1 VIVESTRF
9 ELLSS
14 DVVDDISFSQVSC
27 RNVASIKWADDVG
40 LREKDEKEKEN
51 FFTSALYATTSNN
64 RAVIHTTL
72 LALISLKQT
81 FSNIESETVLFQ
93 PIFL

>member
-1 VIVESTRF
+1 MKKKT
-9 ELLSS
+9 
-14 DVVDDISFSQVSC
+14 
-27 RNVASIKWADDVG
+27 
-40 LREKDEKEKEN
+40 

-81 FSNIESETVLFQ
+81 FSNIESETVIFQ
-93 PIFL
+93 PLTDPFCQMAKFNLNLFCN

>member
-1 VIVESTRF
+1 MIVESTRF